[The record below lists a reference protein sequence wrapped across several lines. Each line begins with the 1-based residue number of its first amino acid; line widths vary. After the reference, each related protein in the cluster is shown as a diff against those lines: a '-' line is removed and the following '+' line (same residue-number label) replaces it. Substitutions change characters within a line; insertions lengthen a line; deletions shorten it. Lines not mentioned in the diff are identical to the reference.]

1 MQTFESKIINIKK
14 IAENTISIE
23 TEKPTDF
30 NFSAGHF
37 LQFLIPTPEN
47 EVLRSY
53 SIASSPQEHTLL
65 FCIKLVKDGV
75 ASEYLRN
82 LKNGDILKMKGTFG
96 RFTEEENNNSLFF
109 VATGTGLA
117 PTISIIK
124 DQLKNKG
131 NKNKIHLLLGFR
143 SENNIFWQ
151 EELENLEKE
160 YSNFAGNVARV
171 NRKSGFWG
179 IIFLLIG
186 SYFFIGGLNLALNPD
201 DWKATGVLYL
211 FTSLSVFV
219 KWIHFI
225 TAALA
230 LTGAFLL
237 FIFFF
242 FHLISPIIQFLYLLF
257 VGAV

>member
-160 YSNFAGNVARV
+160 YSNFTYMLTLSQPSESWNNMQGRVTLYFNHPSPSYKYFMCGNQGMVSEIRQILLE
-171 NRKSGFWG
+171 GG
-179 IIFLLIG
+179 IDN
-186 SYFFIGGLNLALNPD
+186 SQ
-201 DWKATGVLYL
+201 
-211 FTSLSVFV
+211 
-219 KWIHFI
+219 IHFE
-225 TAALA
+225 
-230 LTGAFLL
+230 
-237 FIFFF
+237 IF
-242 FHLISPIIQFLYLLF
+242 
-257 VGAV
+257 